1 MRDADAVGLSN
12 LEPPSI
18 DDASRG
24 EQKMTMALAADDI
37 GDAQGADDDD
47 DGGGESMKRW
57 ATMQAMTK
65 SVTLRMTTTT
75 MAASRWETLQTMP
88 AACVNRSR
96 PTPA

>member
-1 MRDADAVGLSN
+1 
-12 LEPPSI
+12 
-18 DDASRG
+18 
-24 EQKMTMALAADDI
+24 MTMALADDDI

-65 SVTLRMTTTT
+65 SMTTTT
-75 MAASRWETLQTMP
+75 MAANRWKTLETMP
-88 AACVNRSR
+88 AACVNRPR

>member
-1 MRDADAVGLSN
+1 
-12 LEPPSI
+12 
-18 DDASRG
+18 
-24 EQKMTMALAADDI
+24 MALADGDI

-57 ATMQAMTK
+57 ATMQAMTE

-88 AACVNRSR
+88 AACVKTGPGPRLIDAAARR
-96 PTPA
+96 PGRCQV